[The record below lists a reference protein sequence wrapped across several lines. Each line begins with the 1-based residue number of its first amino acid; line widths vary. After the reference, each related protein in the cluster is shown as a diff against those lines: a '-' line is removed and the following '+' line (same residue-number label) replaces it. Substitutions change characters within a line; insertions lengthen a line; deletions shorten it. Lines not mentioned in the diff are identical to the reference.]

1 MESHVVP
8 WSGIGVVGLCAVAAG
23 AWMLS
28 LPPKSVSFEPP
39 PIPTEEA
46 DAIVDALKP
55 SRRAGP
61 LVAVVGINDATEA
74 TDYLMPYGILHRS
87 GVADVTLLATQPGP
101 VRLFPALRVEPAS
114 TIADFDAQ
122 HPDGADISA
131 SMPMAFTLIEAIASR
146 ATAEAVAHDIGL
158 TPRPGSGPSA
168 SAHRHTRWTM
178 RSRRLPPATAHRR
191 ATSSRCSSSIRSTR
205 SRSDGTTSRFPAP
218 LATCPPR
225 GGPLDSAWL

>member
-55 SRRAGP
+55 SRRARP
-61 LVAVVGINDATEA
+61 LVAVVGINDATKA
-74 TDYLMPYGILHRS
+74 TDYLMPYGILRRS

-114 TIADFDAQ
+114 TIADLDAQ
-122 HPDGADISA
+122 HPDGADIFGVDADGVHVDRSYR
-131 SMPMAFTLIEAIASR
+131 ESR
-146 ATAEAVAHDIGL
+146 
-158 TPRPGSGPSA
+158 
-168 SAHRHTRWTM
+168 
-178 RSRRLPPATAHRR
+178 
-191 ATSSRCSSSIRSTR
+191 
-205 SRSDGTTSRFPAP
+205 DG
-218 LATCPPR
+218 R
-225 GGPLDSAWL
+225 GGCA